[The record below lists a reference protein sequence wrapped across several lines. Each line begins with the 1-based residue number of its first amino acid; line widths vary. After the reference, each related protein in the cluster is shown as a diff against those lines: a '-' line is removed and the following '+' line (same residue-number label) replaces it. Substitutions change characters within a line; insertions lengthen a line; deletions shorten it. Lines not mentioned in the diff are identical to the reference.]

1 MKLRYYSNKGDRLYR
16 HYTLQK
22 KKKKNFMNK
31 LPQATLRIML
41 LILIVSLSAFAIN
54 YFLKT
59 GSMFAVKTI
68 KIVVANE
75 KSSVEQNSLDAFKG
89 VNLNTL
95 KKSDIAEFYNNK
107 NSEYGVRSIQKI
119 LPSALKVILYRRFP
133 IFLVNNEWV
142 VNNDLSIFPY
152 TEKCVNYIPLT
163 VNESELKSI
172 FDIPGLPTIHK
183 QIIKERDLI
192 RSMAFEGSN
201 IYLRMKNGKLIVI
214 SAGQSL
220 PSLKDASASDFKV
233 LDFRFNNA
241 IYVKK

>member
-1 MKLRYYSNKGDRLYR
+1 
-16 HYTLQK
+16 
-22 KKKKNFMNK
+22 
-31 LPQATLRIML
+31 
-41 LILIVSLSAFAIN
+41 
-54 YFLKT
+54 
-59 GSMFAVKTI
+59 
-68 KIVVANE
+68 
-75 KSSVEQNSLDAFKG
+75 
-89 VNLNTL
+89 
-95 KKSDIAEFYNNK
+95 
-107 NSEYGVRSIQKI
+107 
-119 LPSALKVILYRRFP
+119 
-133 IFLVNNEWV
+133 V